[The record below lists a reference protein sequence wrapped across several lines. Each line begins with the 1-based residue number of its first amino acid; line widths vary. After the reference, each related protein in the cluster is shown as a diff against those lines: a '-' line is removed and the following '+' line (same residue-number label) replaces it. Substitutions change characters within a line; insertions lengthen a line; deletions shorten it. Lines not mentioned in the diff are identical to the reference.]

1 MLSVDFSQI
10 KQRIQIGRIREDLEY
25 LSSFDKVTGTAGGAK
40 AAAFIYQRLQDAG
53 IPCEM
58 AHFDEYL
65 SDPISSTV
73 EVLGSGLQIEST
85 PRSASF
91 ECGGVEGELV
101 YDPVGP
107 ELVYVSREREAFLES
122 LRGKIVMAYTDSE
135 YYCKVMERYG
145 VKALLLVWPSDD
157 PIREDTVSAVWGTP
171 TADTYLTLPLLPV
184 VGITCQGGRQL
195 MDLLKQGP
203 VHVRVSTHL
212 DTSVRAIDMPMC
224 EIAGQSKEFVLL
236 SCHYDAWYKGAFDN
250 CAANAAA
257 IELARVFKEYQSEL
271 KRGIRIVWWAGHSN
285 GRYAGS
291 TWYCD
296 NYWNDLRNHCVAHFT
311 ADLLGGKDGE
321 VLGVKT
327 AGMEGREFTH
337 QLMECVDP
345 GVRAYYGRLGRRGD
359 QSFFSADIPIHMYLR
374 YEVAPEHQV
383 STAPGGSWWWHTEQD
398 TFDKISFDILEKEAQ
413 LWYGAAMG
421 VAAADRLPFA
431 AEQVFDQIL
440 GELQSAD
447 EDSEAEFDFSEIIAE
462 MRLLRD
468 AALSALRAAETDERY
483 NQVVRLTAGPLN
495 RLRQCYGSRF
505 IQDLAYD
512 DGLFP
517 RLCTVKGKVKAEM
530 SPKHYLFMKTDFVRQ
545 KNRMLEELPA
555 IRETLKAQEGK

>member
-1 MLSVDFSQI
+1 MNLAQI
-10 KQRIQIGRIREDLEY
+10 KRRIRIDRIREDLKY
-25 LSSFDKVTGTAGGAK
+25 LSSFDKVTGTAGGAQ

-53 IPCEM
+53 VPCEM

-73 EVLGSGLQIEST
+73 EVPGSGLQIEST
-85 PRSASF
+85 PRSTSV

-101 YDPVGP
+101 YDPIGP
-107 ELVYVSREREAFLES
+107 ETVYISKEREAFLES
-122 LRGKIVMAYTDSE
+122 LRGKIVMAYTDNE

-145 VKALLLVWPSDD
+145 VKAILLVWPSDD
-157 PIREDTVSAVWGTP
+157 PIREDTVGAVWGTP
-171 TADTYLTLPLLPV
+171 TADTYLALPQLPV

-195 MDLLKQGP
+195 MELLKQGP
-203 VHVRVSTHL
+203 VHLRVSTHL

-224 EIAGQSKEFVLL
+224 EISGQSEEFILL
-236 SCHYDAWYKGAFDN
+236 SCHYDAWYRGAFDN

-257 IELARVFKEYQSEL
+257 IELARIFKEYQLEL
-271 KRGIRIVWWAGHSN
+271 KRGIRIVWWGGHSN

-296 NYWNDLRNHCVAHFT
+296 NYWNDLRKNCVAHFT

-327 AGMEGREFTH
+327 TGMEGRNFTH
-337 QLMECVDP
+337 GIIDCVDP
-345 GVRAYYGRLGRRGD
+345 GVREYYSRLGRRGD
-359 QSFFSADIPIHMYLR
+359 QSFFNADIPFHLYLR

-383 STAPGGSWWWHTEQD
+383 STAPGGSWWWHTAQD
-398 TFDKISFDILEKEAQ
+398 TFDKIGFDILEKEAQ
-413 LWYGAAMG
+413 LWYGMAMG
-421 VAAADRLPFA
+421 IATAERLPFA
-431 AEQVFDQIL
+431 VDQVFEQIL
-440 GELQSAD
+440 SELRSAD
-447 EDSEAEFDFSEIIAE
+447 EHSEAEFDFGEIIAE
-462 MRLLRD
+462 MGLFRD
-468 AALSALRAAETDERY
+468 AAQSALLAAETDERY
-483 NQVVRLTAGPLN
+483 NQVVRLAAGSIN

-505 IQDLAYD
+505 TQDLAYD

-517 RLCTVKGKVKAEM
+517 RLCTVRGKVKAEM

-545 KNRMLEELPA
+545 KNRILEELQE
-555 IRETLKAQEGK
+555 IREKLSTQGVR